1 MNSTHKGTILV
12 VDDTPAN
19 LGVLFEALRQANFKV
34 LIAED
39 GVSALK
45 RFDYALPDVIL
56 LDVQMPDMDGF
67 EVYRRLKSLDSFAD
81 VPVIFLSVV
90 SEPLEIVRAFGLD
103 AVDYVTKP
111 FDPAE
116 VVARVE
122 KHLTM
127 RNLQKSLEERNAQ
140 LQQEITERKRVEEQ
154 LKTALTEKDVLLDE
168 VYHRVKNNLS
178 MLISLINLQAKTAD
192 TPATAQMFY
201 EFRGRVEAMNL
212 IHQKLYQSNDVGQIN
227 FGDFL
232 RELIADL
239 VYAQHVD
246 RRIMWRV
253 EAKNIFVNVSKAIP
267 CSLIANELVT
277 NVLKYAFPPDWPAA
291 TGKSEMHVAFGLTAE
306 GYILTVSD
314 NGVGLPPGLD
324 WQNSTTLG
332 LHLVQLLAVQQLKG
346 SIEVE
351 DARPGVTFKVK
362 IPGITV

>member
-1 MNSTHKGTILV
+1 MNSTLKGTVLV

-19 LGVLFEALRQANFKV
+19 LGVLFDALRQANFKV

-39 GVSALK
+39 GLSALN
-45 RFDYALPDVIL
+45 RFNYARPDVIL

-122 KHLTM
+122 KHLAV
-127 RNLQKSLEERNAQ
+127 RNLQKSLEEKNAQ
-140 LQQEITERKRVEEQ
+140 LQQEIAERERVEAQ
-154 LKTALTEKDVLLDE
+154 LKAALVEKEVLLDE
-168 VYHRVKNNLS
+168 IYHRVKNNLA
-178 MLISLINLQAKTAD
+178 MLTSLINLQAKTVD
-192 TPATAQMFY
+192 TPAMAQMFY

-212 IHQKLYQSNDVGQIN
+212 IHQKLYQSKDVGQIN

-239 VYAQHVD
+239 VYAQRLD
-246 RRIMWRV
+246 RRLIWRV
-253 EAKNIFVNVSKAIP
+253 EAENVFISVSTAIP
-267 CSLIANELVT
+267 CSLIANELAT
-277 NVLKYAFPPDWPAA
+277 NVLKYAFPANRPTP
-291 TGKSEMHVAFGLTAE
+291 TEKNEMRVAFGLIAKEYT
-306 GYILTVSD
+306 LTVSD

-332 LHLVQLLAVQQLKG
+332 LHLVNLLVTHQLKG
-346 SIEVE
+346 SLEVE
-351 DARPGVTFKVK
+351 DARPGTVFKIK
-362 IPGITV
+362 FAGL